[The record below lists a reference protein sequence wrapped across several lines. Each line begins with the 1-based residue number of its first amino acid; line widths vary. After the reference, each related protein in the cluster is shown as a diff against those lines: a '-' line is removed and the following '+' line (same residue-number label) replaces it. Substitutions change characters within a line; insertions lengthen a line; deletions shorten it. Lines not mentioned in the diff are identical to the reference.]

1 MKRLLFLTAILA
13 LSAFGQTTVVPVS
26 FTVANTAIADLFTW
40 SHGQVLSLTPI
51 PTLTA
56 PMLISD
62 LTATVSSTAGFPTS
76 GTVMIGAEAI
86 TYTGLTAT
94 TLTGLTRGVQLT
106 AAAAHPTISVVA
118 VPVSVL
124 KYPTMVAVLKALVMP
139 GIQAAIGSLGANSA
153 HVGAL
158 IAAQATADAAP
169 ASTIA
174 TAVQ

>member
-1 MKRLLFLTAILA
+1 MKLLSLLLFTFS
-13 LSAFGQTTVVPVS
+13 LSAQTTVVPVS

-40 SHGQVLSLTPI
+40 SHGQALNLTPI

-56 PMLISD
+56 PMLIGD
-62 LTATVSSTAGFPTS
+62 LTATVSSTVGFPAA

-106 AAAAHPTISVVA
+106 VAAAHATALPIA
-118 VPVSVL
+118 VL
-124 KYPTMVAVLKALVMP
+124 KYATMPVVLKALVMP

-153 HVGAL
+153 HIGAL

-169 ASTIA
+169 ASMVA